1 MELFLNLCWLS
12 LLAPAWLLW
21 RRRTSSTDSA
31 RQTVSPLLFLGVL
44 GCAFVLL
51 FPVISATDDLHA
63 MRPEMEESERAFRHA
78 GQCTRHL
85 HAPIHPSQPALPIA
99 ASVTVAF
106 EPIGTTLPSMT
117 PPLGSISTSNSAGRA
132 PPIDY
137 PTIDYPTSL

>member
-21 RRRTSSTDSA
+21 RRHISSTDSA

-44 GCAFVLL
+44 GCALVLL

-78 GQCTRHL
+78 GQCTCHL
-85 HAPIHPSQPALPIA
+85 HAPIHSSQPALPVA
-99 ASVTVAF
+99 ASMTVAF
-106 EPIGTTLPSMT
+106 EPVSTILPLMT
-117 PPLGSISTSNSAGRA
+117 PPLDTRAASASAGRA
-132 PPIDY
+132 PPLDH
-137 PTIDYPTSL
+137 PTSL